1 MLKFSQGHTRPDILF
16 ALSQCSTYIHHRTNM
31 HNMALKNIGRY
42 LLTTSEKGIILK
54 PTAQLTIDCYVD
66 ADFGR
71 LLSQEDHN
79 HNNCIKAELDAPAVV
94 LFFGLPGF
102 KMELHSVQWNQNT
115 YVGVCSSF

>member
-66 ADFGR
+66 ADFAG
-71 LLSQEDHN
+71 
-79 HNNCIKAELDAPAVV
+79 
-94 LFFGLPGF
+94 
-102 KMELHSVQWNQNT
+102 
-115 YVGVCSSF
+115 